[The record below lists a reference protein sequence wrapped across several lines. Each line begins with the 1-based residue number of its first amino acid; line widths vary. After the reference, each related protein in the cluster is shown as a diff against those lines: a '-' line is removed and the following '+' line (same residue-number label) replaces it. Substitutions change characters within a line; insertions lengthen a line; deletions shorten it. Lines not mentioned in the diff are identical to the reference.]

1 MKTDLML
8 VPSDT
13 LVLADVPDVA
23 GGWEADEPVP
33 PGPGVFFEAL
43 RKLYLSQQCSEGAK
57 AYDKGC
63 ASCSKHGK
71 CDGEAVAGARD
82 ADVEQIGMK
91 MGAPLLAREM
101 GGRIEPLHPAPDDV
115 VLDEKHRDFIFAQ
128 PSFLEPLRGD
138 FVRHD
143 RVGLRLLAPTSRKQ
157 GAEGLGALLTRKGV
171 RVWAE
176 RKVERLTE
184 GEHYVIQKRLY
195 EIEPRTE
202 VSEDGSKRCSL
213 HLRLRP
219 GVGFVLTVEV
229 PDGRAALSV
238 PAMVALGK
246 GLRTAWVEEVQIP
259 TADIKL
265 KPGRRWR
272 LCALS
277 SMVGQPG
284 GLPAWIDA
292 KDWTTL
298 PPYPPGGKLFA
309 IACRGPSHDM
319 PGLGTPEPGRAIIPA
334 GATFFIEFNDPVR
347 VEPSTWILAG
357 GY

>member
-13 LVLADVPDVA
+13 LVLADVLDVA
-23 GGWEADEPVP
+23 GGWEASEPVP
-33 PGPGVFFEAL
+33 PGPGVFLQAV
-43 RKLYLSQQCSEGAK
+43 RNLYLSAQCSEGSK

-63 ASCSKHGK
+63 ASCPKHGK

-82 ADVEQIGMK
+82 ADPEQIGLK
-91 MGAPLLAREM
+91 IGAPLLAREM
-101 GGRIEPLHPAPDDV
+101 GGRIEPLHPAPDDI
-115 VLDEKHRDFIFAQ
+115 VLDEKHKDFIFAQ
-128 PSFLEPLRGD
+128 PSYLEPLRGD

-143 RVGLRLLAPTSRKQ
+143 RPGLRLLTPTSRKA
-157 GAEGLGALLTRKGV
+157 GAEGLGAFLTRKGV

-176 RKVERLTE
+176 RKVERFTE
-184 GEHYVIQKRLY
+184 GEHYVIAKRLY

-202 VSEDGSKRCSL
+202 PGDDGIVRTSL

-219 GVGFVLTVEV
+219 GVGFVLTVEI

-238 PAMVALGK
+238 PATVTIGK

-259 TADIKL
+259 LADIKL

-277 SMVGQPG
+277 SMEGAAS
-284 GLPAWIDA
+284 GLPTWIDA
-292 KDWTTL
+292 KEWTTL

-309 IACRGPSHDM
+309 IASRTPTRVS
-319 PGLGTPEPGRAIIPA
+319 PGIGASVPGRVIIPA

-347 VEPSTWILAG
+347 VDPSTWILAG